1 MKTMIIVW
9 GASNRGK
16 SQGIKALAD
25 AMPFSSIITPWGDQ
39 MYDSYVIG
47 NVKDDKGKDWLVGIE
62 SFGDPSS
69 DLKFDSDQVI
79 MIKECVKAGCE
90 IIVAASRSYGTTW
103 KDAKRIAK
111 ANGYNV
117 IQVTT
122 IFCEDGPELSNGV
135 DLRSVFAENMV
146 SLVKKCLQ

>member
-9 GASNRGK
+9 GASYRGK
-16 SQGIKALAD
+16 SQGIKALAE
-25 AMPFSSIITPWGDQ
+25 AMPFSSVIKPWEESA
-39 MYDSYVIG
+39 YDSYVIG
-47 NVKDDKGKDWLVGIE
+47 NVKDDQGKERLVGIE
-62 SFGDPSS
+62 SLGDPNST
-69 DLKFDSDQVI
+69 QVNKI
-79 MIKECVKAGCE
+79 DECVKAGCE

-103 KDAKRIAK
+103 NDANRIAK

-122 IFCEDGPELSNGV
+122 IFCEGGPELSNGV

>member
-25 AMPFSSIITPWGDQ
+25 AMPFSSIITPWDDQ

-47 NVKDDKGKDWLVGIE
+47 NVKDDKGKEYIVGIE
-62 SFGDPSS
+62 SLGDPGY
-69 DLKFDSDQVI
+69 DSESYI
-79 MIKECVKAGCE
+79 LECVKADCE
-90 IIVAASRSYGTTW
+90 IIVAASRSYGSTW
-103 KDAKRIAK
+103 NDANRIAK
-111 ANGYNV
+111 DYGYNV

-122 IFCEDGPELSNGV
+122 IFCEGGPELSNGV
-135 DLRSVFAENMV
+135 DLRSVFAEDMV